1 MKLEKRDYIK
11 LVDTADEKNI
21 VEFQFYD
28 KSGFMGA
35 ENKPFPE
42 PHDFF
47 KRTQSAIP
55 EKRTSSSVLK
65 YRSEL
70 AKEIRVYKN
79 CGFVEV

>member
-1 MKLEKRDYIK
+1 MKLETRDYIK
-11 LVDTADEKNI
+11 LVDAADEKNI

-28 KSGFMGA
+28 KSGYM
-35 ENKPFPE
+35 ETEDEPFPE

-55 EKRTSSSVLK
+55 QKRTSSSVLK

-70 AKEIRVYKN
+70 AREIRAYRN